1 MTFQND
7 KKTYLEKSDLS
18 KKSSID
24 EKIFIL
30 ANLINEQE
38 NYYTTSSCSGRAY
51 IQIKKTEKNKIKKLF
66 LFGEKKCN
74 A

>member
-51 IQIKKTEKNKIKKLF
+51 I
-66 LFGEKKCN
+66 
-74 A
+74 